1 MTFEVYIVCTVP
13 EPINLGQLDRV
24 ADIAREIGLNTTMT
38 ALVFSAAGKAL
49 DHFFA
54 ALCAE
59 RAEMNMVAINIF
71 TLLFFFVCH
80 GKHLSKLKLDKN
92 VS

>member
-24 ADIAREIGLNTTMT
+24 ADVTREIGLNTTIT

-54 ALCAE
+54 ALCTE
-59 RAEMNMVAINIF
+59 RAEMNMVAFNIF
-71 TLLFFFVCH
+71 AEVFRLIRHKKSFLFECEIQP
-80 GKHLSKLKLDKN
+80 
-92 VS
+92 